1 MTTIARSQAMLPEKE
16 IQLIISRVPAA
27 AAKVWKTSPFH
38 RVVMMIE
45 IRECYSRREGWGG
58 PLNCTCKEP
67 QNTPIDPQSAQQNA
81 PHFHER
87 MIKTMMWMKMLG
99 LRR

>member
-1 MTTIARSQAMLPEKE
+1 MLPEKE

-27 AAKVWKTSPFH
+27 AAKVWKTSLFH

-58 PLNCTCKEP
+58 GPLIALVRNPNRP
-67 QNTPIDPQSAQQNA
+67 QKTPN
-81 PHFHER
+81 
-87 MIKTMMWMKMLG
+87 
-99 LRR
+99 